1 MNFSLI
7 VSILEEAYTH
17 RGEIADACEAGIH
30 AIRRLEHLTNKH
42 NTTVDK
48 ILVTADEGFKA
59 VKKSA
64 EETT

>member
-7 VSILEEAYTH
+7 VTVLEEAYKH

-30 AIRRLEHLTNKH
+30 AIRRLEHLSHKH
-42 NTTVDK
+42 NATVDK

-59 VKKSA
+59 IKESA
-64 EETT
+64 KDN